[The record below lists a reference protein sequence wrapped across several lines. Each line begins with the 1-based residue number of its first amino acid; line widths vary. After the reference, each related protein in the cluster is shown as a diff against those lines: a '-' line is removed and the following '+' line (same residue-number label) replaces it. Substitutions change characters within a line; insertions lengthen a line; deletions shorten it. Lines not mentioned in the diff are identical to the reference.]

1 MVLIHS
7 TGRCG
12 STLVSVALAEAS
24 DVTALSEP
32 DVFIQ
37 LQQMRDRGYPDVD
50 RLLKT
55 CTRLLFAP
63 RAARTCVVKM
73 RSQNVELADLLL
85 RCFPSAKTVFLYR
98 QADSWA
104 RSAVRAFGLFGELLA
119 IWDHL
124 GDIQPRVRSLVDGEE
139 LCPSPIEFLGW
150 MYTMPML
157 RATILQRQGIPLFVA
172 RYEELNDRPLE
183 VLTALCQFCD
193 VEISAV
199 ALEGVIARDSQ
210 EGTEHSRKRELE
222 PGSELT
228 DERLALLRAHL
239 AKLAPSLDPD
249 SPLEGT
255 YGT

>member
-1 MVLIHS
+1 VSLDRMVLIHS

-12 STLVSVALAEAS
+12 STLVSPVLAEAS
-24 DVTALSEP
+24 DVSALSEP

-37 LQQMRDRGYPDVD
+37 LQKMRDRGDPDVD
-50 RLLKT
+50 SLLKT

-73 RSQNVELADLLL
+73 RSQNIELADLLL
-85 RCFPSAKTVFLYR
+85 QCFPSAKTVFLYR

-139 LCPSPIEFLGW
+139 LCPFPSPIEFLGW
-150 MYTMPML
+150 MYARPML
-157 RATILQRQGIPLFVA
+157 RATTLQRQGIPLFMA

-193 VEISAV
+193 VEISTV
-199 ALEGVIARDSQ
+199 ALESVIVRDSQ
-210 EGTEHSRKRELE
+210 EGTEHSRKRVLE

-228 DERLALLRAHL
+228 DELLPCSGPIL
-239 AKLAPSLDPD
+239 PSSHHISIP
-249 SPLEGT
+249 T
-255 YGT
+255 RH